1 MKAQTMNVHC
11 LKPRLGSSLLGLALC
26 ALSVNAAALDLAG
39 AYAAALTRDASIRAS
54 RASADSGRERLPQAL
69 SQLLPNFS
77 ASASRNNNR
86 LLSTNLDFTGNLVT
100 VPNQY
105 VSANKTFT
113 LRQPLYRPYNA
124 AQYQQA
130 KAQVED
136 TEATLRK
143 DLQNLAVRLSGAYFE
158 ALLSEDQLE
167 LLGAQREFFVS
178 QLDGARKAFA
188 AGSGIRT
195 DIDEAQARLDMV
207 LAQELE
213 ARQGLTYNRRQLQ
226 AIVDQPIDRLAKLD
240 KQRLP
245 LVDLVPGR
253 SEDWTDLA
261 DLNSP
266 EIISSRAQVEA
277 ARQEVE
283 KAKAGHKPTLD
294 AIAQWSRSSS
304 ENLINISSSY
314 DTKSFG
320 VQLQVPIFAGGY
332 VNSQVRQALAE
343 LERSEQALEALR
355 RDLGIRVYAQFRAVT
370 EGVLKVRAL
379 EQAARSSDQ
388 LVTSARRAFQAGSR
402 TRLDILNA
410 EQQKMS
416 VLRDLAQARY
426 MYVVGRIHLDALVG
440 NDMLPSVQ
448 EVNGWLMP

>member
-1 MKAQTMNVHC
+1 M
-11 LKPRLGSSLLGLALC
+11 
-26 ALSVNAAALDLAG
+26 
-39 AYAAALTRDASIRAS
+39 
-54 RASADSGRERLPQAL
+54 
-69 SQLLPNFS
+69 
-77 ASASRNNNR
+77 
-86 LLSTNLDFTGNLVT
+86 
-100 VPNQY
+100 
-105 VSANKTFT
+105 
-113 LRQPLYRPYNA
+113 
-124 AQYQQA
+124 
-130 KAQVED
+130 
-136 TEATLRK
+136 
-143 DLQNLAVRLSGAYFE
+143 
-158 ALLSEDQLE
+158 
-167 LLGAQREFFVS
+167 
-178 QLDGARKAFA
+178 
-188 AGSGIRT
+188 
-195 DIDEAQARLDMV
+195 
-207 LAQELE
+207 
-213 ARQGLTYNRRQLQ
+213 
-226 AIVDQPIDRLAKLD
+226 AKLD